1 MAAKLQAGTCYIN
14 NYNIYPLEVP
24 FGGFKKSGLGKENGM
39 QTIEYFTQ
47 LKTVYVEAN
56 AVESAFWFC
65 TRTFALNFYLIDCS
79 DPLLC
84 MSAFSWFWHTPQLS
98 FFLYFT
104 FYTEQNEK
112 RPQKWTFQK
121 GFMLCNAC
129 N

>member
-56 AVESAFWFC
+56 AVESAF
-65 TRTFALNFYLIDCS
+65 
-79 DPLLC
+79 
-84 MSAFSWFWHTPQLS
+84 
-98 FFLYFT
+98 
-104 FYTEQNEK
+104 
-112 RPQKWTFQK
+112 
-121 GFMLCNAC
+121 
-129 N
+129 